1 MARSEAT
8 DQAAHA
14 GRASASGEGGV
25 RAWSPFRGYAVYL
38 IPPAAMLAVFFV
50 LPLLY
55 LMFRSFA
62 EPEPGIGTYVRLFSN
77 VAYLK
82 VLLYTVQVSASVT
95 VVTLV
100 MAYPVAWLISRAH
113 GRMLHLAL
121 AFVIIPF
128 WTSAVIRTYAWI
140 VLFQRRGVLNDFLI
154 SAGLTD
160 EPLRLMYN
168 SLGVHIGMVHI
179 MLPFMIL
186 PLFSSM
192 RSIDGTYM
200 RAASVLGANPL
211 RQFVHVYL
219 PLSMPGVTAGCL
231 LVFIT
236 SLGFFITPALLG
248 GPQNMMIAVLIE
260 QQATRLLDWPMA
272 SALATVLLVV
282 TGVLY
287 LIYDRVSRRVG
298 GGGVGGL

>member
-1 MARSEAT
+1 MARSAAT

-14 GRASASGEGGV
+14 GRLPAAGEGDV
-25 RAWSPFRGYAVYL
+25 RAWSPFRGYSIYL

-62 EPEPGIGTYVRLFSN
+62 EPDPGIGTYVRLFSN

-95 VVTLV
+95 VFTLV
-100 MAYPVAWLISRAH
+100 MAYPVAWLISRAR

-168 SLGVHIGMVHI
+168 SLGVHIGMVHV

-248 GPQNMMIAVLIE
+248 GPQNMMVAVLIE

-282 TGVLY
+282 TGALY

-298 GGGVGGL
+298 AGGVGGL